1 MTFKL
6 RIPGRDD
13 FETQSAANHANPL
26 IQTQPTSRLAELAA
40 NEECISPACTPPI
53 SRLAGLAGI
62 AESIEARQIAA
73 DLVRAAMRVCDR
85 HGDDERQYDVH
96 IQLHRHLPQA
106 SASADCYAS
115 LVGCST
121 SSLKTR
127 KPSSG
132 RRP

>member
-85 HGDDERQYDVH
+85 HGDDEAARQAMRDEC
-96 IQLHRHLPQA
+96 LALPAHLQA
-106 SASADCYAS
+106 D
-115 LVGCST
+115 L
-121 SSLKTR
+121 LDHFE
-127 KPSSG
+127 G
-132 RRP
+132 RRPNPEITERKQI